1 MKEFNIDKLEKKM
14 PYQIPENFFEE
25 MQQNVLN
32 EIERKPI
39 KKTKVFRLN
48 YTVITSIAA
57 ALALVFGFTFLWKT
71 NQTQM
76 DKPTEV
82 VAATMPNDNQKII
95 NTNSL
100 ENTDVATIEEVQ
112 KTIKNIEQTGN
123 TTETKTNTGKIAS
136 TNAPEESYNELLNA
150 LSDAELTEI
159 ATNTDHD
166 IYLELYN

>member
-57 ALALVFGFTFLWKT
+57 ALALVFSFTFFLKT

>member
-100 ENTDVATIEEVQ
+100 E
-112 KTIKNIEQTGN
+112 
-123 TTETKTNTGKIAS
+123 
-136 TNAPEESYNELLNA
+136 A
-150 LSDAELTEI
+150 LYQLQ
-159 ATNTDHD
+159 H
-166 IYLELYN
+166 

>member
-57 ALALVFGFTFLWKT
+57 ALALVFSFTFFLKT
-71 NQTQM
+71 NQTQI
-76 DKPTEV
+76 DKPAEV

>member
-71 NQTQM
+71 NQTQI

>member
-25 MQQNVLN
+25 RQQNVLN

-57 ALALVFGFTFLWKT
+57 ALALVFSFTFFLKT
-71 NQTQM
+71 NQTQI
-76 DKPTEV
+76 DKPAEV